1 MPEPDLLDETE
12 IQPASAWSE
21 WRDDVTPISGR
32 LAQVALVL
40 FGIEALIGL
49 WLRFSAPTLLWLDE
63 ALTVNIAKL
72 PFGQLHG
79 ALKEDGAPPLYYVV
93 LHLWIMLFGSSDAAV
108 RSLSGLFS
116 CLTVVLVFFLVRRVW
131 GREVAFFATA
141 LLLGSSFATYYATE
155 TRMYALVMLE
165 CALGGW
171 ALVWLFER
179 PSWRRMVPLAVVCTA
194 LIYTHYWSLYL
205 FITMGLWL
213 VLKAFWSTTDQTRR
227 AARFGLGALV
237 IAGLCFLPWY
247 PTFSFQQAHTGT
259 PWGGRPNYLTAIVAV
274 LHFNANQAVQVARS
288 SLLQRFVELLMVL
301 MMGLALFIIAKG
313 PWRFSL
319 RWATT
324 PRARL
329 VAWLSLG
336 TLVVGVVASHFS
348 GAAYAPRYG
357 SVAFIPLVI
366 FLALGTR
373 ALFQPWLRVVVVL
386 VIVGGMLTVGIKEH
400 NTQRSQAGQAVATLE
415 AHANAGSVVL
425 FCPDQLGP
433 SIMRV
438 LPAGTGLKTY
448 GYPRFDDPHFINWVD
463 YNKALYASNPDAGIA
478 KARALAKGHSIWLV
492 TAPGYEVAGD
502 ICKALRTTLGE
513 HFASKVWLE
522 GQPKKYYQ
530 SMKVTEYFVPPA
542 TKASGS

>member
-1 MPEPDLLDETE
+1 MPESDLLDDTE
-12 IQPASAWSE
+12 IRPVSAWSA
-21 WRDDVTPISGR
+21 WRDDVAPISGR
-32 LAQVALVL
+32 LAQLALVL
-40 FGIEALIGL
+40 FGVEALLGL

-63 ALTVNIAKL
+63 ALSVNIAKL
-72 PFGQLHG
+72 PLGQLHG
-79 ALKEDGAPPLYYVV
+79 ALKEDGAPPLYYVL
-93 LHLWIMLFGSSDAAV
+93 LHVWIGLFGSSDVAV
-108 RSLSGLFS
+108 RTLSGIVS

-179 PSWRRMVPLAVVCTA
+179 PGWRRMVPLALVCTA
-194 LIYTHYWSLYL
+194 LVYTHYWSLYL
-205 FITMGLWL
+205 FITVGLWL
-213 VLKAFWSTTDQTRR
+213 VVKSFWAAKDETAR

-247 PTFSFQQAHTGT
+247 PTFSYQQAHTGT
-259 PWGGRPNYLTAIVAV
+259 PWGGRPNFLTAIVAV

-288 SLLQRFVELLMVL
+288 TPLQRVVELFMVL
-301 MMGLALFIIAKG
+301 MMGLALFVLARG
-313 PWRFSL
+313 PWRFAL

-357 SVAFIPLVI
+357 SVAFIPLMI

-386 VIVGGMLTVGIKEH
+386 LIVAGMLTVGVKEH
-400 NTQRSQAGQAVATLE
+400 GTQRSQAGQAVATLQ
-415 AHANAGSVVL
+415 AHARAGSVVL

-448 GYPRFDDPHFINWVD
+448 GYPRFDDPNFINWVD
-463 YNKALYASNPDAGIA
+463 YNKALYASKPDAGIRE
-478 KARALAKGHSIWLV
+478 ARTLAHGHSIFLV

-502 ICKALRTTLGE
+502 ICKALRITLE
-513 HFASKVWLE
+513 ERFPSKVWLQ
-522 GQPKKYYQ
+522 GQPKTYYQ
-530 SMKVTEYFVPPA
+530 SMKVTEYFVPPLP
-542 TKASGS
+542 TGPGS